1 MKMDKYE
8 LVLDVVEHPE
18 RYTAEQLAE
27 IMSDSECREI
37 YNLICKTDSAVEA
50 HKEVD
55 VETEW
60 ERFAVERG
68 QRQRRRNRWFSGRA
82 ASIAA
87 IVCSSIV
94 ALASGIA
101 VTVKL
106 TEPASEHEQQ
116 PAPAPVA
123 SVPAVILTESASAPA
138 DTIMEFNDAG
148 MFEDETFESIM
159 HHIAVIY
166 GVDVK
171 FNNGDAGSLH
181 LYYRLDPTLSLDEV
195 VAQLNTFEQI
205 NISCEGNMLIID

>member
-1 MKMDKYE
+1 MDKYE

-18 RYTAEQLAE
+18 RYTAERLTE

-37 YNLICKTDSAVEA
+37 YNLLCKTDSAVEA
-50 HKEVD
+50 HKEVN
-55 VETEW
+55 VEAEW
-60 ERFAVERG
+60 ERFAAEHG
-68 QRQRRRNRWFSGRA
+68 QRQHRRRSWFSGRA

-87 IVCSSIV
+87 IVCTSIV
-94 ALASGIA
+94 AIASGIA

-106 TEPASEHEQQ
+106 TEPALESEQQ
-116 PAPAPVA
+116 PEPVPVVSAPAVT
-123 SVPAVILTESASAPA
+123 VTESAVAPA
-138 DTIMEFNDAG
+138 DTIMEFNG
-148 MFEDETFESIM
+148 MVMFEDEAFESIM

-171 FNNGDAGSLH
+171 FNNGDAGALH

-205 NISCEGNMLIID
+205 NISCDGNTLIID

>member
-1 MKMDKYE
+1 MDKYE

-18 RYTAEQLAE
+18 RYTAERLEE
-27 IMSDSECREI
+27 ILSDSECREI
-37 YNLICKTDSAVEA
+37 YNLLCKTDSAVMA
-50 HKEVD
+50 NKEVN
-55 VETEW
+55 VEAEW
-60 ERFAVERG
+60 ERFSAECG
-68 QRQRRRNRWFSGRA
+68 QRQLRRRRWFSGRA

-87 IVCSSIV
+87 IVCTSIV

-106 TEPASEHEQQ
+106 TEPASEPEQQ
-116 PAPAPVA
+116 PEPAPVVSA
-123 SVPAVILTESASAPA
+123 PAVTVTESTAAPA
-138 DTIMEFNDAG
+138 DTIMEFNG
-148 MFEDETFESIM
+148 MVMFEDEAFESIM

-171 FNNGDAGSLH
+171 FNNGNAGSLH

-205 NISCEGNMLIID
+205 NISCEGNTLIID